1 MENETLLCT
10 TSSMIQAAYIQA
22 ALEDEGIRSK
32 RVEVG
37 APKDANVYQSDAPT
51 KYEIYIPI
59 DAVADACQAL
69 IMTGL
74 WQDIEDEEAE
84 ETGF

>member
-10 TSSMIQAAYIQA
+10 TASFIQSAYIIA
-22 ALEDEGIRSK
+22 ALEDEGIRYR

-37 APKDANVYQSDAPT
+37 APKDAQVFQSDEET

-59 DAVADACQAL
+59 EDMGDACQAL

-74 WQDIEDEEAE
+74 WQDDEDEE
-84 ETGF
+84 GGSR